1 MSDSVNQPAALGLLL
16 ALFGCSPAG
25 DPAGVDS
32 GASTGQSVTGQSVPG
47 QPNADT
53 GAGDSSGAA
62 QGAGSGSDFLLPA
75 PSPLSAFGKA
85 ALLARARLLQP
96 GGVGFAGVSF
106 QVGTF
111 IEGMQPDQVPW
122 AAVTT
127 DAAGR
132 FQFPLADWI
141 APREVPV
148 RFLFRAAGPG
158 GELRFA
164 VQREG
169 PFAAEEAGHVDLG
182 EFTASLP

>member
-1 MSDSVNQPAALGLLL
+1 MPDPVNQPAALVFVL
-16 ALFGCSPAG
+16 ALLGCSPAAAPA
-25 DPAGVDS
+25 DPVAP
-32 GASTGQSVTGQSVPG
+32 TGQP
-47 QPNADT
+47 AAF
-53 GAGDSSGAA
+53 GATSGSGSTSGAA
-62 QGAGSGSDFLLPA
+62 EGAGSGTGFQLPT
-75 PSPLSAFGKA
+75 PSPRSVFGEA
-85 ALLARARLLQP
+85 ALPARARLLQP

-111 IEGMQPDQVPW
+111 VEGMQPDQIPW

-127 DAAGR
+127 DAAGH

-169 PFAAEEAGHVDLG
+169 PFVAGDAGHVNLG
-182 EFTASLP
+182 DFVASLP

>member
-1 MSDSVNQPAALGLLL
+1 MTHFATRPAALGLLL
-16 ALFGCSPAG
+16 VLIACSPAAEPADG
-25 DPAGVDS
+25 DQGPAAGLP
-32 GASTGQSVTGQSVPG
+32 AA
-47 QPNADT
+47 ADAG
-53 GAGDSSGAA
+53 GAGEGGGSGGAA
-62 QGAGSGSDFLLPA
+62 AQAGTGSDFQLPA
-75 PSPLSAFGKA
+75 PSPRSVFGESA
-85 ALLARARLLQP
+85 LPARARLVQP

-111 IEGMQPDQVPW
+111 VEGMQPDQIPW

-127 DAAGR
+127 DAGGR

-169 PFAAEEAGHVDLG
+169 PFLAEVEGHVDLG
-182 EFTASLP
+182 DFVASLP